1 MNARRLLQCLV
12 IALLVPA
19 VAAAANRPPK
29 NLHLV
34 GDHWTAWDPP
44 TSFPEG
50 SEVYT
55 IRRGDTLWDLAA
67 RFHGNPYLWP
77 QIWERNRYIADA
89 HWIYPGDPLLMG
101 LEATPI
107 EELEDLTGAEIGEA
121 GEAGAEEAAEAALR
135 VGRFTGPP
143 VPLGSEDDIACAGYI
158 GPLEETF
165 AFRIIGSE
173 YENLAPTLAPGAGAN
188 ITGRYGKVDTVKLDL
203 SLGDIVYLNG
213 GSNGGLIPGS
223 VFTIVAAGEKLNHP
237 LSGELL
243 GRLYDYQGRVRVLSV
258 QADSGIAEVVH
269 ACEPIRVG
277 ALLKPYE
284 PEPVPLGRRSPI
296 RGVND
301 PVSFD
306 SLKGAPVI
314 VRSDVGLVSLGQD
327 HVVFIDRGAAHD
339 VTPGDVFTI
348 YRLNRPEVPPVVVG
362 ELAVLSVEEETA
374 LAKIVESR
382 YSIYVGDRLDLKA
395 P

>member
-1 MNARRLLQCLV
+1 MTVRRLLQCLT
-12 IALLVPA
+12 IALVIPAFAA
-19 VAAAANRPPK
+19 VAADRPPK

-101 LEATPI
+101 IDGTPI
-107 EELEDLTGAEIGEA
+107 EDLTEVEIGDVGA
-121 GEAGAEEAAEAALR
+121 GEAGDEEGAKGGLR
-135 VGRFTGPP
+135 LGRYTGPP

-158 GPLEETF
+158 GTLDEDFPY
-165 AFRIIGSE
+165 RIAGSE
-173 YENLAPTLAPGAGAN
+173 YENLAPTLAPGSGAN

-203 SLGDIVYLNG
+203 SLGDIVYLDG
-213 GSNGGLIPGS
+213 GSKGGLIPGS
-223 VFTIVAAGEKLNHP
+223 LFSIVAAGDKLDHP
-237 LSGELL
+237 LTGKPL

-258 QADSGIAEVVH
+258 QEETGIAEVVH

-277 ALLKPYE
+277 ALLRVYE

-301 PVSFD
+301 PVSYD
-306 SLKGAPVI
+306 ALQGAPVI
-314 VRSDVGLVSLGQD
+314 LRSDVGLVSLGQD

-348 YRLNRPEVPPVVVG
+348 YRLNSPGLPPVVVG

-374 LAKIVESR
+374 LAKILESR

>member
-1 MNARRLLQCLV
+1 MTARRLLQSLA

-19 VAAAANRPPK
+19 MVAAANRPPK

-67 RFHGNPYLWP
+67 RFYGNPYLWP

-101 LEATPI
+101 MEATPI
-107 EELEDLTGAEIGEA
+107 EDLEDLGGAEVGETGAPGD
-121 GEAGAEEAAEAALR
+121 EEAAGLR
-135 VGRFTGPP
+135 LGRFSGPP
-143 VPLGSEDDIACAGYI
+143 VPLGSEDDIACSGYI
-158 GPLEETF
+158 GPVEESF
-165 AFRIIGSE
+165 EFSIVGSE
-173 YENLAPTLAPGAGAN
+173 YENLAPTLAPGSGAN

-203 SLGDIVYLNG
+203 SLGDIVYLDG
-213 GSNGGLIPGS
+213 GSEAGLTPGS
-223 VFTIVAAGEKLNHP
+223 VFTIVAAGDKLNHP
-237 LSGELL
+237 LTGELL

-258 QADSGIAEVVH
+258 QPRTGIAEVVH

-277 ALLKPYE
+277 ALLRLYE

-296 RGVND
+296 RGFND
-301 PVSFD
+301 PVSYEA
-306 SLKGAPVI
+306 LQGAPVI

-348 YRLNRPEVPPVVVG
+348 YRLNSPGLPPVVVG
-362 ELAVLSVEEETA
+362 ELAVLSVEEQTA
-374 LAKIVESR
+374 LAKILESR